1 MLYLFKIT
9 TLLTLLLIGVSQ
21 ICASAKPS
29 PLINTENQLDNNTSG
44 NSINTK
50 QINSEFVKQK
60 YWVQSLVLPGLG
72 QIKNKKYWKLP
83 IIYGGFGA
91 LAYSIVWNNG
101 YYNDMINEYKAR
113 TENNTNLK
121 PNPIY
126 DNVPLNQF
134 INAANY
140 YKRNLTLSVIVAIA
154 LYGLQ
159 IIDAYVDQE
168 LAKFEVNDNLALK
181 ISPHINNFA
190 YRNYK
195 DTISVPYGL
204 KLSLSLNI
212 N

>member
-134 INAANY
+134 IYAANY

-159 IIDAYVDQE
+159 IIDAYVDHE
-168 LAKFEVNDNLALK
+168 LAKFEFNYNLYLK
-181 ISPHINNFA
+181 IYHHINNFA
-190 YRNYK
+190 YINYK
-195 DTISVPYGL
+195 YNIIVPYVL
-204 KLSLSLNI
+204 KLSFILII